1 MKPVSEDC
9 SVTTQPPPQT
19 GSAAGSIRT
28 LPLDLPAFLTREQHR
43 IHLVG
48 VAGSGM
54 SGIAALLIELGHTVS
69 GSDKVSTMETDRLQR
84 LGLRFHEQ
92 HRPEDASSA
101 DLIVF
106 SSAIRSDNPIL
117 GNARDAGK
125 AIVRRAEA
133 LAAIMR
139 SKRGIVIAG
148 MHGKTT
154 TSAMTAHV
162 LREGGLHPS
171 HYVGAEIPILGTN
184 AHWDPRGEYFVA
196 EGDESDGTI
205 ALFYPEHTLIL
216 NIEEEHLDFYADLHA
231 IEKVFAQLIAQTA
244 GKVFYN
250 VDDKNAARLC
260 RSVTRGISYGF
271 GETSDYR
278 AVDIR
283 LKDFASTF
291 RVNHRGQD
299 LGEAALNVPGQHNVH
314 NALGVIA
321 LASELGITFEKIAK
335 SLAKFEHARRR
346 FEIKYDSPRFLLVDD
361 YGHHPTEIR
370 ATLKTARSVGR
381 KRVLTMF
388 QPHRYSRTKALRE
401 EFGRAFDDADH
412 VVVTDVYGSNE
423 APIPGV
429 TGQLI
434 ADEIIAHGHRG
445 VSYESRLEWVHRAIG
460 NMLKSGDLVLSLGA
474 GNIHEQLSGLAADLV
489 IAEKLKEIVGEDGEV
504 CLYERLSKH
513 TTLRVGGPA
522 QFWVEPRNEKAFAEL
537 IRFCR
542 DENLPLFVMGRGSN
556 LLVRDGGIRGVV
568 IHPCGGDFDKIEI
581 NGAEITAG
589 AGAKLKEVAYA
600 GKAAGIGGL
609 EWLEGIPGTVGGG
622 LRMNAGAMGAQTFE
636 NVVRVRYLDGKGE
649 AHTKTRDEL
658 EVYYRN
664 FPLLEK
670 NFAVS
675 AVFRG
680 EPAPLEE
687 IVRKLEAS
695 QEKRRRSQPAAKSA
709 GCIFKNPD
717 ACPAGKLVDEL
728 GLKNSSIGKARV
740 SEVHGNFIVN
750 DGGATAAEMLE
761 LIEKIK
767 ATARA
772 KRGIELE
779 TEVQIV
785 GESG

>member
-1 MKPVSEDC
+1 MKPVSEDR
-9 SVTTQPPPQT
+9 SVTGQPPQQT
-19 GSAAGSIRT
+19 GSTADRIRN

-43 IHLVG
+43 IYLVG

-54 SGIAALLIELGHTVS
+54 SGIAALLIALGHTVS
-69 GSDKVSTMETDRLQR
+69 GSDKVSSMETDRLQR
-84 LGLRFHEQ
+84 LGLRFRGQ
-92 HRPEDASSA
+92 HRPGDADSA

-106 SSAIRSDNPIL
+106 SSAIRIDNPIL
-117 GNARDAGK
+117 VSARDSGK
-125 AIVRRAEA
+125 PAVRRAEA

-196 EGDESDGTI
+196 EGDESDGTV
-205 ALFYPEHTLIL
+205 ALFHPEHTLIL
-216 NIEEEHLDFYADLHA
+216 NIEEEHLDFYADLDA
-231 IEKVFAQLIAQTA
+231 IEKVFAQLITQTA

-250 VDDKNAARLC
+250 IDDKNAARLC
-260 RSVTRGISYGF
+260 RSLKGGISYGF
-271 GETSDYR
+271 GEAADYC
-278 AVDIR
+278 AVDIQ
-283 LKDFASTF
+283 LKDFISTF
-291 RVNHRGQD
+291 RVNHRGQQ
-299 LGEAALNVPGQHNVH
+299 LGEAVLNVPGQHNVH

-321 LASELGITFEKIAK
+321 LASELGIGFEKIAK
-335 SLAKFEHARRR
+335 SLAKFEHARHR

-370 ATLKTARSVGR
+370 ATIKTARSVGR

-388 QPHRYSRTKALRE
+388 QPHRYSRTKALRK
-401 EFGRAFDDADH
+401 EFGLAFDDADR
-412 VVVTDVYGSNE
+412 VVVTDVYGSSE

-429 TGQLI
+429 TGQMI
-434 ADEIIAHGHRG
+434 VDEIVAHGHR
-445 VSYESRLEWVHRAIG
+445 SANYEPRLEWVHRAVG
-460 NMLKSGDLVLSLGA
+460 NMLESGDLVLSLGA
-474 GNIHEQLSGLAADLV
+474 GNIHEQLSALAADLV
-489 IAEKLKEIVGEDGEV
+489 IAEKLKEIVGEDGELR
-504 CLYERLSKH
+504 LYEPLSKH

-522 QFWVEPRNEKAFAEL
+522 QFWVEPRNEKSFAGL

-542 DENLPLFVMGRGSN
+542 DENLPLFVIGRGSN
-556 LLVRDGGIRGVV
+556 LLVRDAGIRGVV
-568 IHPCGGDFDKIEI
+568 VHPSGGDFDKIEI
-581 NGAEITAG
+581 NGAEINAG
-589 AGAKLKEVAYA
+589 AGAKLKELAYA

-636 NVVRVRYLDGKGE
+636 NIVRVRYLDANGE
-649 AHTKTRDEL
+649 VHTKTRDEL
-658 EVYYRN
+658 DVYYRN

-680 EPAPLEE
+680 QAAPLEE

-695 QEKRRRSQPAAKSA
+695 QEKRRTSQPAAKSA

-717 ACPAGKLVDEL
+717 SCPAGKLVDEL
-728 GLKNSSIGKARV
+728 GLKNSRVGKARV

-785 GESG
+785 GEPG